1 MESDSESEHSS
12 TEDENTD
19 HSQESSGKIIFQFL
33 SIHPHIIT
41 YVCMNFK
48 ETSH

>member
-19 HSQESSGKIIFQFL
+19 NSQESSGKIIFQFL
-33 SIHPHIIT
+33 MHSHVIT
-41 YVCMNFK
+41 YVRINSK
-48 ETSH
+48 QTSH